1 MAFVWLGLTILLELP
16 FYVLARVETPFWRL
30 GLACL
35 IINGLTHPLATW
47 AFLDCGFN
55 WYWVEFAVVTTE
67 MFLLRATISPRW
79 VQSFKISL
87 LANGFTAGL
96 AWVINNLL

>member
-16 FYVLARVETPFWRL
+16 FYAIARGGKSYWRL

-35 IINGLTHPLATW
+35 FINGFTHPLATW

-55 WYWVEFAVVTTE
+55 WYGVETAVLTLE
-67 MFLLRATISPRW
+67 WLLIRATISPRW